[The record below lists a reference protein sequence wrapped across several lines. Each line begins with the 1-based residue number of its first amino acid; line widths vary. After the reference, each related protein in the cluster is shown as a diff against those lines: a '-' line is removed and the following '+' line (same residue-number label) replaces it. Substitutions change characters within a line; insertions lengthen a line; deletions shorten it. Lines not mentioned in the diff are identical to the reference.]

1 MAEGTTLERLQV
13 IIEANATRF
22 KKEIENITE
31 KTQKVGSVV
40 DKTMSRINSIVGKLN
55 VDSTGKSIETLTN
68 KLNRQREA
76 VDQQSARIQNLRRKI
91 LDLESGDVKS
101 ATLSGLERQLKAAE
115 KELAAADKQ
124 MQPLLDKLTA
134 LENEKGEGLSAYQN
148 SISKLTDEA
157 RELGR
162 ERDRLYERGRALK
175 AVKLGSVDAA
185 EIKSAKV
192 QLKQLGEEVARV
204 GQRLQAKMRELHTVK
219 FAEPDFSSIDSETAK
234 IENQIDQ
241 LQPKYQELEDRV
253 DSLRQKLEE
262 AKLNPDGTAE
272 AQKLNGE
279 LELAVKKLERLE
291 GEADQTEQKIAEI
304 SDSSARTKGSIG
316 SWGTAV
322 NKVHG
327 LLTKVSSK
335 IDKIFSGF
343 TKTKKSIDRCAS
355 STDVFQKGLNK
366 VNRLMRLLFMRSI
379 MSGIRSGLTDA
390 FQNIAR
396 YSSEC
401 NQSISLLMSSLIQL
415 RNAVVVAV
423 MPLMNAFAPALNTI
437 IRLAVTAANAVAQ
450 FFAALTGSG
459 TYLKAVGINKDYA
472 AGLDATGTAAKN
484 AAKEIKNATLGI
496 DELNVIQKEQ
506 GDTASGST
514 GGTDYGDM
522 FETEEVEN
530 KYKDLADKIRD
541 LLDKFFTPLKEAWNR
556 EGQFVMESWN
566 YALQEVWQLIK
577 DIGRDFLIVW
587 NQEATIQMFADILR
601 IIGDIG
607 LVIGNIA
614 HGLDEAWNKNET
626 GKKILEDIR
635 DIFAVIVCNIR
646 EAADYT
652 VEWSGKLDFSP
663 LLEAFER
670 FSASLVPVADNLSG
684 ILTDFYTNVL
694 LPLGQWTLEKGLPEL
709 LDIFT
714 QFNEKV
720 DWESLRSNLDE
731 FWKKLEPFAETVG
744 EGLLIF
750 LEDLSNLVAN
760 FLNSET
766 LENFLDHLAEWM
778 DSVEPEDAATG
789 IEKLAKALVLLKVAV
804 VALDGVIAASKIAV
818 ALTSIGKGV
827 ESIVKVASGIGT
839 AMSAVGNFVS
849 YLTRINPNTIVVLG
863 SRLVDQIKGTFLD
876 PFEWDNIIGD
886 LLRYLAGVWERLWGG
901 VYDLFDNFGVNLKTA
916 LETLFDLKWVQEL
929 FEKAKEHFSEAF
941 KGEDIGLN
949 IVQGLF
955 YGISSALGLL
965 LAPIVNL
972 FMSIIDG
979 VLELF
984 GIHSPSTVFYEMGGN
999 IIQGLLNGLQ
1009 ESWQGI
1015 MDWWTNTAIY
1025 TWWEEGVKPWFSL
1038 ETWFELAQ
1046 GILDGLTEKWNEV
1059 TEWWRETAIFEWWEN
1074 DVKPWFSL
1082 ETWSILLT
1090 NIKTSFK
1097 TKWDETVKQWKTGI
1111 ENWWKEHVEPWF
1123 TKERWLKLG
1132 ENLKNGIYEGFKGL
1146 ANKVIDVLNGV
1157 ISALESMVNSAIDGI
1172 NSLLDKLNASP
1183 LGKMLELDFSVSTV
1197 TFGRIPQFE
1206 AGGFPNKGS
1215 LFIANEAGP
1224 ELVGRIGSRSAV
1236 ANTDQIIEGITAGV
1250 ESGNTAVVDALLR
1263 VIELLTI
1270 IAEKDP
1276 ELVFDTQEG
1285 LKALRERQLRNG
1297 VSFV

>member
-1 MAEGTTLERLQV
+1 MGEGTTLERLQV

-22 KKEIENITE
+22 KKEMDAINE
-31 KTQKVGSVV
+31 KTKRVGSVV
-40 DKTMSRINSIVGKLN
+40 DKTMAKINSIVSKLN

-124 MQPLLDKLTA
+124 MQPLLDKLNQMEEWEAAGPTPH
-134 LENEKGEGLSAYQN
+134 GL
-148 SISKLTDEA
+148 TE
-157 RELGR
+157 
-162 ERDRLYERGRALK
+162 
-175 AVKLGSVDAA
+175 VKD
-185 EIKSAKV
+185 
-192 QLKQLGEEVARV
+192 
-204 GQRLQAKMRELHTVK
+204 
-219 FAEPDFSSIDSETAK
+219 
-234 IENQIDQ
+234 QIDR

-291 GEADQTEQKIAEI
+291 GEADQTERKITEI
-304 SDSSARTKGSIG
+304 GDSSARTRSSISG
-316 SWGTAV
+316 WGTAV
-322 NKVHG
+322 NRVHG
-327 LLTKVSSK
+327 LLSKVSSK
-335 IDKIFSGF
+335 IDKILFSF

-379 MSGIRSGLTDA
+379 LSGIRSGLTDA
-390 FQNIAR
+390 FQSIAR

-437 IRLAVTAANAVAQ
+437 IQLAVTAANAVAQ

-506 GDTASGST
+506 EDTTSGSS
-514 GGTDYGDM
+514 GGAGYGDM
-522 FETEEVEN
+522 FETAEVEN
-530 KYKDLADKIRD
+530 KYKDLADKIKD
-541 LLDKFFTPLKEAWNR
+541 LLGKFFAPLKEAWDR
-556 EGQFVMESWN
+556 EGQFVMDSWR

-614 HGLDEAWNKNET
+614 HGLDEAWNKNQT
-626 GKKILEDIR
+626 GLRILENIR
-635 DIFAVIVCNIR
+635 DIFAVIVHNIR

-652 VEWSGKLDFSP
+652 VEWSAKLDFSP
-663 LLEAFER
+663 LLEAFEQ
-670 FSASLVPVADNLSG
+670 FTASLVPVADNLSG
-684 ILTDFYTNVL
+684 ILTDFYTKVL

-720 DWESLRSNLDE
+720 DWESLRGNLDE

-744 EGLLIF
+744 EGLLLFI
-750 LEDLSNLVAN
+750 ERLSDMVAN

-778 DSVEPEDAATG
+778 DSVEPEDVADG
-789 IEKLAKALVLLKVAV
+789 IERLAKALITLKVAITM
-804 VALDGVIAASKIAV
+804 LEGVIVGSKIVA
-818 ALTSIGKGV
+818 ALTNIGKGIKA
-827 ESIVKVASGIGT
+827 IVKVASGIGT
-839 AMSAVGNFVS
+839 AIAAVKNFMG
-849 YLTRINPNTIVVLG
+849 YLAQINPNTIVVLG

-876 PFEWDNIIGD
+876 PFEWDNVIGD

-901 VYDLFDNFGVNLKTA
+901 VYELLDNFGTNFKIA
-916 LETLFDLKWVQEL
+916 LETLFDLSWVSAS
-929 FEKAKEHFSEAF
+929 FETAKQNFIDAF
-941 KGEDIGLN
+941 NGEDIGLN

-955 YGISSALGLL
+955 FGISAALGLL
-965 LAPIVNL
+965 FAPIVNL
-972 FMSIIDG
+972 FMAIIEG

-1009 ESWQGI
+1009 ESWQSI
-1015 MDWWTNTAIY
+1015 LDWWTNTAMY
-1025 TWWEEGVKPWFSL
+1025 TWWEEHVKPWFSL

-1046 GILDGLTEKWNEV
+1046 GILDGLTEKWNEIV
-1059 TEWWRETAIFEWWEN
+1059 EWWRETAIFEWWES

-1082 ETWSILLT
+1082 EKWSELL
-1090 NIKTSFK
+1090 NGVKESFS
-1097 TKWDETVKQWKTGI
+1097 TKWTEIVTKWKTDI
-1111 ENWWKEHVEPWF
+1111 NNWWKTNVQPWF
-1123 TKERWLKLG
+1123 TVERWTQ
-1132 ENLKNGIYEGFKGL
+1132 
-1146 ANKVIDVLNGV
+1146 
-1157 ISALESMVNSAIDGI
+1157 
-1172 NSLLDKLNASP
+1172 LLDNIRTSFSNAFEKVRDAVDE
-1183 LGKMLELDFSVSTV
+1183 KMSAVYETVSGWVESILELIGSIGSSISDAVSSIGGFV
-1197 TFGRIPQFE
+1197 SGIGSKISGAVSGRAAVAAAP
-1206 AGGFPNKGS
+1206 AVSAYATGGFPTKGS